1 MNSEAHGMKKN
12 SIKNQYMKHG
22 SVRNNEEPR
31 RKENTAHQS
40 TVKPLT
46 GINSERFELG
56 SKSTFYSFKLFF
68 SRTPPCCLATYA
80 SPGIGKALCVHQNI
94 PTKKYVLDCWKM
106 PLMCLFLF
114 SSSLSLSVSL
124 HHTHAWGCK
133 KHGIKAN
140 KCHLKKKI
148 HPREAES
155 Y

>member
-94 PTKKYVLDCWKM
+94 PTKKYVLDC
-106 PLMCLFLF
+106 
-114 SSSLSLSVSL
+114 
-124 HHTHAWGCK
+124 
-133 KHGIKAN
+133 
-140 KCHLKKKI
+140 
-148 HPREAES
+148 
-155 Y
+155 

>member
-1 MNSEAHGMKKN
+1 
-12 SIKNQYMKHG
+12 MKHG

-46 GINSERFELG
+46 GISSERFELG

-94 PTKKYVLDCWKM
+94 PTKKYVLDC
-106 PLMCLFLF
+106 
-114 SSSLSLSVSL
+114 
-124 HHTHAWGCK
+124 
-133 KHGIKAN
+133 
-140 KCHLKKKI
+140 
-148 HPREAES
+148 
-155 Y
+155 